1 MAEKEVADGST
12 KKYKLL
18 KPLHYKGE
26 LIDPGV
32 TKNAEVELYVDQ
44 AESLK
49 KMGIIG

>member
-1 MAEKEVADGST
+1 MAEKEKVVGFP
-12 KKYKLL
+12 KKYKVL

-32 TKNAEVELYVDQ
+32 IKNPEVELYVDQ

-49 KMGIIG
+49 RQGVIG